1 MALLKSDQWKDIEMN
16 DNLAGARHVA
26 NSGYS
31 VLVDLCNPSREG
43 YASPHYRQSCMLIQY
58 VLAEALLYTDDC
70 NVVVPRSLLDIHD
83 LN

>member
-1 MALLKSDQWKDIEMN
+1 MSLLKFDQWKDIEIN
-16 DNLAGARHVA
+16 NNLAGARRVA

-31 VLVDLCNPSREG
+31 VLVDLCNSSREG
-43 YASPHYRQSCMLIQY
+43 HASPHYRQSSMLIQY
-58 VLAEALLYTDDC
+58 VLAEVLLYTDDR